1 MNIRLIK
8 TKKNIINVYPVGD
21 RIMELSYRKVGDS
34 VFYGLSL
41 YDPDKN
47 TIQEIV
53 SNIHEDCWIP
63 IQNCIWESG
72 DHYYAIYDGKE
83 DNGSI
88 TVYKYC
94 TADGSVKVFYSI
106 PDKFPMPSEDSQI
119 RLFVITEDQ
128 IIIQTELKRAKKT
141 EKLMGNIEFFQVLC
155 NVTTGERTEVKDL
168 NLINN
173 GINTIIPVSSTDI
186 MLKTGFSHLEDQ
198 RIEQDSEA
206 EALIESVYFG
216 SLSMFISSFRDKTTI
231 GYKLLGTAYFNK
243 CIVSPGA
250 QDDYIYFTVI
260 DPGDKSSETVFYD
273 HVNDETF
280 RCLQEDVDKD
290 NLSRAYVIGNVP
302 YMRSSSPELNVFFN
316 VKTKENEGIFYDE
329 QFAAVVGKL
338 LVFTSTKHNRRS
350 TRLYLLQGSRHVLE
364 EHGRY
369 LNGCCINDDHYIY
382 IFKR

>member
-21 RIMELSYRKVGDS
+21 RIMELSSKKVGDS

-41 YDPDKN
+41 FDPAKN
-47 TIQEIV
+47 TISEIV
-53 SNIHEDCWIP
+53 SNIHEDRWIP
-63 IQNCIWESG
+63 VQNCIWESR
-72 DHYYAIYDGKE
+72 DHYYAVFNEKSGYGL
-83 DNGSI
+83 I

-94 TADGSVKVFYSI
+94 TADGSVKTFYAV
-106 PDKFPMPSEDSQI
+106 PDRFPLLSEDKQVRI
-119 RLFVITEDQ
+119 FVITEDQ
-128 IIIQTELKRAKKT
+128 IIIQTEHKSDKKN

-155 NVTTGERTEVKDL
+155 NVASGERTEVKDL

-186 MLKTGFSHLEDQ
+186 MLKTGFSHLEDP
-198 RIEQDSEA
+198 RIEQDSES
-206 EALIESVYFG
+206 EALIESVYYG

-243 CIVSPGA
+243 GIVSPGA
-250 QDDYIYFTVI
+250 KDDYIYFTVI
-260 DPGDKSSETVFYD
+260 DPGDKSSETYFYD

-290 NLSRAYVIGNVP
+290 NLSRAYVIGNKP

-316 VKTKENEGIFYDE
+316 VRTGENEGLFYDE

-338 LVFTSTKHNRRS
+338 LVFTSVKHNRRS
-350 TRLYLLQGSRHVLE
+350 TRLYLVQGSRHVLE
-364 EHGRY
+364 EHGKY
-369 LNGCCINDDHYIY
+369 LSGCCINDDHFIY